1 MSGHKLPPL
10 AAKTS
15 KTPRNNTAG
24 LITGAPSRELLYR
37 PTLDGWTPRKAK
49 IAQDAANS
57 GFLQKLA
64 DLVDVIRVDDRTE
77 GVLGAR
83 TLGLLGLPLKFLG
96 GNEAFRKWLEAP
108 PSGEGEWAR
117 EHSEAEMILLQTWGI
132 LLGVGVAQ
140 RVPLPRRAGQKQ
152 RYRLETWNPRAL
164 RCDLSPNAKV
174 RWYIMTADGEEPI
187 IPGAGK
193 WVLYTP
199 YGSHMP
205 WQNGKWRSLVFP
217 WLLKRFALE
226 DRANH
231 SEVAGS
237 PTWVGKSPQGAT
249 ERQRNRFLSQLIG
262 LGRKGRFVLPE
273 GWDLVLR
280 EASGRTWEIYS
291 EAIVWADQA
300 ITIILAGQV
309 VTTEGSPG
317 FSSGN
322 VQDAIKEDFIRF
334 DAEGFSTCLFEQS
347 LTPLGLI
354 NGWRFK
360 DIPWPIWNTE
370 RPVDREQQARTLE
383 QLGRAVEILDK
394 SLAKDNKRVNVVQ
407 LLTDQKVPLLDVPA
421 DKKSPTV
428 TIPLAPTD
436 VAKCVKVNEYRRT
449 IGFDDLEAAEG
460 DQFISKQEPSEAEQ
474 LKAPTP
480 SEGEPPPKA
489 RRKR

>member
-1 MSGHKLPPL
+1 M
-10 AAKTS
+10 
-15 KTPRNNTAG
+15 
-24 LITGAPSRELLYR
+24 TGAPSKELLYR

-49 IAQDAANS
+49 LAQDSANS

-64 DLVDVIRVDDRTE
+64 DLVDSIRVDDRVE
-77 GVLGAR
+77 GVLESR
-83 TLGLLGLPLKFLG
+83 TLGLLGLPLKFVG
-96 GNEAFRKWLEAP
+96 GSEDFRKWLEAP

-117 EHSEAEMILLQTWGI
+117 EHSEAEMVLLKTWGI
-132 LLGVGVAQ
+132 LLGVGLAQ
-140 RVPLPRRAGQKQ
+140 RVPLPRLAGERQ

-174 RWYIMTADGEEPI
+174 RWYVMTAEGEEPV
-187 IPGAGK
+187 IPGNGK

-249 ERQRNRFLSQLIG
+249 EKQRNRFLSQLIG

-280 EASGRTWEIYS
+280 EAAGRTWEIYS

-334 DAEGFSTCLFEQS
+334 DAEGFSTCLYEQS
-347 LTPLGLI
+347 LTPLGLE
-354 NGWRFK
+354 NGWSFSET
-360 DIPWPIWNTE
+360 PWPIWNTE
-370 RPVDREQQARTLE
+370 RPVDREQQARTLD
-383 QLGRAVEILDK
+383 QLGRAVTELNK
-394 SLAKDNKRVNVVQ
+394 ELAKDNKRINLVQ
-407 LLTDQKVPLLDVPA
+407 ILTDQKIPLLDVPQ
-421 DKKSPTV
+421 DKKSPSV
-428 TIPLAPTD
+428 AIPLASTD
-436 VAKCVKVNEYRRT
+436 VAKCIKVNEYRRT
-449 IGFDDLEAAEG
+449 IGFADLPSEEG
-460 DQFISKQEPSEAEQ
+460 DEFISKQEPSEAEL

-480 SEGEPPPKA
+480 SEGSEELKPTGKK
-489 RRKR
+489 RR